1 MTAAVLPEIIQGG
14 MGIAVSDWR
23 LANAVAR
30 RGQLGVVSGT
40 ALDSVFVR
48 RLQDGD
54 IGGHLR
60 RAMEWFPIPG
70 VAERAL
76 ERFFHAG
83 GRPEG
88 TPYALLPM
96 YRPQVNAARDQLTML
111 ANFVEVF
118 LAKEGHDGVVGLN
131 LLTKIQLPNLASL
144 LGAMLAGV
152 NYVLMGA
159 GIPKDVPAALD
170 ALAEHRPATL
180 RLDVESPGGAAM
192 ELLVLDPA
200 AHLPAPHPPLVRPAF
215 LPIIASNSLATMLAR
230 KASGRIDG
238 FIIEGPTAG
247 GHNAPPRGQAQ
258 FNDRGE
264 PIYGPRDEVDL
275 AQIRELGLPFWL
287 AGGTGTPEALTAAR
301 AAGAAGVQV
310 GTLFAYCD
318 ESGLAPDLKQAVLD
332 HAVTGDLDLITDPR
346 ASPTGF
352 PFKVVH
358 WPGDPT
364 DETTRDRIC
373 DLGYLRIA
381 YKTESGSIGF
391 RCPAEPVQTYAVKG
405 GRAEDAEGRK
415 CLCNGLMANI
425 GLAQESLGGAM
436 EPPLLTSGDD
446 VLAIPRFLHGRTH
459 YSATD
464 VIDYL
469 LGTSVP
475 A

>member
-1 MTAAVLPEIIQGG
+1 
-14 MGIAVSDWR
+14 
-23 LANAVAR
+23 
-30 RGQLGVVSGT
+30 
-40 ALDSVFVR
+40 
-48 RLQDGD
+48 
-54 IGGHLR
+54 
-60 RAMEWFPIPG
+60 
-70 VAERAL
+70 
-76 ERFFHAG
+76 
-83 GRPEG
+83 
-88 TPYALLPM
+88 
-96 YRPQVNAARDQLTML
+96 
-111 ANFVEVF
+111 
-118 LAKEGHDGVVGLN
+118 
-131 LLTKIQLPNLASL
+131 
-144 LGAMLAGV
+144 MLAGV